1 MIEEFAARTFAI
13 RDIAHRQHWQPA
25 PLSQHETLGKFYDAV
40 IPATDMI
47 VECHIAEFG
56 PIGDFQVETSPV
68 SNITAW
74 IQAEKDWIQDNQEA
88 IANGNRS
95 ISNLI
100 DALVAIYQQ
109 TLFKL
114 KYIS

>member
-1 MIEEFAARTFAI
+1 MIEEFAARAFAI
-13 RDIAHRQHWQPA
+13 RDIAHRQHWRPA
-25 PLSQHETLGKFYDAV
+25 PLSQHETLGAFYEKV
-40 IPATDMI
+40 IPAIDTI

-74 IQAEKDWIQDNQEA
+74 IQAEKDWIQDNQDT
-88 IANGNRS
+88 ISGGNRS

-100 DALVAIYQQ
+100 DSLVAIYQQ

-114 KYIS
+114 KFIS